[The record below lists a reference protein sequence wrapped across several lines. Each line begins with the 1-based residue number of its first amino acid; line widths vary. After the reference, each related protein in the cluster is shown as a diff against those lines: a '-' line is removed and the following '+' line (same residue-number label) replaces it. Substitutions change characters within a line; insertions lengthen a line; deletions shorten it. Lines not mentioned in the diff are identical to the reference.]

1 MEDNN
6 NTNGF
11 SYTYSAGEIKEA
23 RSIRDKYAEREQE
36 LSAVE
41 LMKRLDASVESKAR
55 AISLTLGIIG
65 TLILGTG
72 MSIIMTELGN
82 ILGNLALPIGLL
94 IGLVGIGI
102 GALAY
107 PLYTAVI
114 KRERRRIAPEML
126 KLADIVEG
134 TNGE

>member
-1 MEDNN
+1 MEDNKN
-6 NTNGF
+6 NSSF

-23 RSIRDKYAEREQE
+23 RSIRDKYAERDKE

-41 LMKRLDASVESKAR
+41 LMRRLDASVENKAR
-55 AISLTLGIIG
+55 AISLSLGVIG

-72 MSIIMTELGN
+72 MSIIMTEIGNMLGS
-82 ILGNLALPIGLL
+82 LALPLGLL

-102 GALAY
+102 DALAY
-107 PLYTAVI
+107 PVYTAVI
-114 KRERRRIAPEML
+114 KKERRRIAPEML

-134 TNGE
+134 RSRE